1 MFESLADQ
9 MKHDE
14 QQQDSRAEPLLRWAA
29 VAVLSAVLF
38 GGLYFGILLLN

>member
-14 QQQDSRAEPLLRWAA
+14 QQQDSTAEHFLRWAA
-29 VAVLSAVLF
+29 VAVLSVVLF